1 MKAAD
6 RNMQSPLARVRR
18 HGAAGEG
25 TGHFIAQRVSAVAL
39 GVLSPWFVV
48 SAALSFRQG
57 SYVEAIDF
65 IAQPVNAVG
74 LILLVAVGMYHMM
87 LGMQEVIVDY
97 IQRPF
102 TKMLL
107 LLLNTLA
114 PLGFAAGAI
123 YAVLAVNFGG

>member
-1 MKAAD
+1 MNAGD
-6 RNMQSPLARVRR
+6 PNMQSPLARVRR

-25 TGHFIAQRVSAVAL
+25 TSHFIAQRVTAIALAVLA
-39 GVLSPWFVV
+39 PWFVV
-48 SAALSFRQG
+48 SAALSLHQA

-74 LILLVAVGMYHMM
+74 LILLVAVGMYHMS

-97 IQRPF
+97 IHRPF

-107 LLLNTLA
+107 LLLNALA
-114 PLGFAAGAI
+114 PTALAVGAA
-123 YAVLAVNFGG
+123 YAVLAVNFGA